1 MRIVL
6 VAAALVACSG
16 MEPGMSTTGS
26 ASAQTQVS
34 PACMGMSQVDCTA
47 NPACFWQTNASSC
60 MRDMDMME
68 MCPADQCVDADPD
81 SVPPRSVC
89 GCAGG
94 STMTPYFCIRDVM
107 TMAVDC
113 TPAPTGCGPMPMTP
127 TDAEAE
133 AACACLMGPT
143 GPCHAAKDMRAL
155 CDCG

>member
-16 MEPGMSTTGS
+16 MEPGVPSGS
-26 ASAQTQVS
+26 ASVETQVS

-47 NPACFWQTNASSC
+47 NAACFWQTNGPNC
-60 MRDMDMME
+60 MMGMDMMQ
-68 MCPADQCVDADPD
+68 MCAPDQCVDADPA

-89 GCAGG
+89 GCATSAGA
-94 STMTPYFCIRDVM
+94 MTPYFCVRDA
-107 TMAVDC
+107 MAMVDC
-113 TPAPTGCGPMPMTP
+113 TPVPAGCGPMPMTP

-133 AACACLMGPT
+133 AACSCLMGAS
-143 GPCHAAKDMRAL
+143 GPCHAAKDVRAL